1 MVSAVMGTSTLGVMM
16 FDETHSPLLTALVM
30 FGRPLVQLVTS
41 RYLLASSDLLR
52 PRTAMMMTGVVAAC
66 VDSIHIQVTPSLPWW
81 MRFVLVAVMHFALAA
96 TIALLSDIVPKEAFV
111 LGRATLNMTVST
123 VQVVGDALGAILL
136 TWVAPTNL
144 LLISAGADVV
154 AVIGTRIGLQDYR
167 PTTPAAAAPAARRTV
182 PRVRPLHPPI
192 VLAALL
198 GGLAAIGYAAALP
211 LQERLVVSIDLA
223 TKGQAFGLLS
233 TGTMV
238 GQAAGA
244 LLIGGIADVVEAAA
258 AMTIAPV
265 LAIITSLILM
275 PALRG
280 TMPSEDEAVALA

>member
-1 MVSAVMGTSTLGVMM
+1 MVNAVMGTFTLGVMM
-16 FDETHSPLLTALVM
+16 FDQTRSLLLTALVM

-66 VDSIHIQVTPSLPWW
+66 VDSIQVIPSLPWW
-81 MRFVLVAVMHFALAA
+81 MRFVLVAVMHSALAA

-123 VQVVGDALGAILL
+123 VQVVGNALGAILL

-144 LLISAGADVV
+144 FLISAGAAVV

-280 TMPSEDEAVALA
+280 TMPSEDEAMALA

>member
-1 MVSAVMGTSTLGVMM
+1 MLLMVSAVMGTSTLGVMM
-16 FDETHSPLLTALVM
+16 FDQTHSPLLTALVM

-66 VDSIHIQVTPSLPWW
+66 VDSIQVIPSLPWW
-81 MRFVLVAVMHFALAA
+81 MRFVLVAVMHSALAA

-123 VQVVGDALGAILL
+123 VQVVGNALGAILL

-144 LLISAGADVV
+144 FLISAGAAVV
-154 AVIGTRIGLQDYR
+154 
-167 PTTPAAAAPAARRTV
+167 
-182 PRVRPLHPPI
+182 
-192 VLAALL
+192 
-198 GGLAAIGYAAALP
+198 AAIGYAAALP

-280 TMPSEDEAVALA
+280 TMPADDKAVAMA

>member
-1 MVSAVMGTSTLGVMM
+1 MPSWGTFALGVVM
-16 FDETHSPLLTALVM
+16 FDQTRSPLLTALVM

-66 VDSIHIQVTPSLPWW
+66 VDSIQVIPSLPWW
-81 MRFVLVAVMHFALAA
+81 MRFVLVAVMHSALAA

-111 LGRATLNMTVST
+111 LGRANAQHDGEHRPGRRQRPRRHPAEWL
-123 VQVVGDALGAILL
+123 
-136 TWVAPTNL
+136 APTNL
-144 LLISAGADVV
+144 FLISAGAAVV

-280 TMPSEDEAVALA
+280 TMPADDKAVAMA

>member
-1 MVSAVMGTSTLGVMM
+1 MVSAAMGTFTVGVMM
-16 FDETHSPLLTALVM
+16 FDQTRSPLLTALVM
-30 FGRPLVQLVTS
+30 FGRPLVQFVTS
-41 RYLLASSDLLR
+41 RYLLASSDLVR

-66 VDSIHIQVTPSLPWW
+66 VDSIQVIPSLPWW
-81 MRFVLVAVMHFALAA
+81 MRFVLVAVMHSALAA

-123 VQVVGDALGAILL
+123 VQVVGNALGAILL

-144 LLISAGADVV
+144 FLISAGAAVV

-167 PTTPAAAAPAARRTV
+167 PTTPAARRTV
-182 PRVRPLHPPI
+182 PLFALHPPI

-198 GGLAAIGYAAALP
+198 GGPAAIGYAAALP
-211 LQERLVVSIDLA
+211 LQERLVAAIHPD
-223 TKGQAFGLLS
+223 TKGKALGLLN

-244 LLIGGIADVVEAAA
+244 LLIAGIANIVGAGT
-258 AMTIAPV
+258 AMTIAAV
-265 LAIITSLILM
+265 LAIATSLLLM

>member
-1 MVSAVMGTSTLGVMM
+1 MPSWGTFALGVVM
-16 FDETHSPLLTALVM
+16 FDQTRSPLLTALVM

-66 VDSIHIQVTPSLPWW
+66 VDSIQVIPSLPWW
-81 MRFVLVAVMHFALAA
+81 MRFVLVAVMHSALAA

-123 VQVVGDALGAILL
+123 VQVVGNALGAILL
-136 TWVAPTNL
+136 TWVARTNL
-144 LLISAGADVV
+144 FLISAGAAVV

-182 PRVRPLHPPI
+182 PRVRPLRPPI

-280 TMPSEDEAVALA
+280 TMPADDKAVAMA

>member
-1 MVSAVMGTSTLGVMM
+1 MVG
-16 FDETHSPLLTALVM
+16 
-30 FGRPLVQLVTS
+30 
-41 RYLLASSDLLR
+41 
-52 PRTAMMMTGVVAAC
+52 
-66 VDSIHIQVTPSLPWW
+66 
-81 MRFVLVAVMHFALAA
+81 
-96 TIALLSDIVPKEAFV
+96 
-111 LGRATLNMTVST
+111 
-123 VQVVGDALGAILL
+123 
-136 TWVAPTNL
+136 PTNL
-144 LLISAGADVV
+144 FLISAGAAVV

-211 LQERLVVSIDLA
+211 LQERLVASIDLA

-238 GQAAGA
+238 DQAAGA
-244 LLIGGIADVVEAAA
+244 LLIGGIAGVVEAAA
-258 AMTIAPV
+258 AMTIAAV
-265 LAIITSLILM
+265 LAIATSLLLI

-280 TMPSEDEAVALA
+280 TMPSEYEAMAVA